1 MTGGETLYLVGAF
14 AAFSAFA
21 AMMIWV
27 SAQSAK
33 LH

>member
-1 MTGGETLYLVGAF
+1 MNGEMLYLAGAILAF
-14 AAFSAFA
+14 AAFA
-21 AMMIWV
+21 AMMAWV